1 VTGLGI
7 TSVEHPLPVD
17 RETLFQ
23 IGSITKTVTGTIAIH
38 LVEQGELDLDAPV
51 RRYLPQL
58 RLADEEVAEQV
69 TMRHLLT
76 HTGGWFGDYFA
87 DTGRGDDALERI
99 LHELAE
105 LPQLAPLGQIWS
117 YCNSGFY
124 IAGRVIEV
132 LTRRPFEI
140 AARQL
145 VLEPLGMNSSFFF
158 PEEVMSHR
166 YAVGHRDEEGQ
177 TVVARPWALARAASV
192 AGGITSNVGDLLRY
206 ARFHLGRETGPL
218 AAESIARMREPH
230 AETGEPGRKIALTWF
245 VRELDGVV
253 LAEHDGGT
261 NGQMARLMLAPEAG
275 FALAILTNHSPAG
288 NDVLRDVTR
297 LALQLYL
304 GIETRNP
311 EPREVS
317 HERLSEYTGVYANP
331 WAELEL
337 RTGESRLIA
346 HTTFKAGFPTKDT
359 PPLPAPPPATLA
371 FYDTD
376 RIFISEGPLSG
387 SYGDFVRDD
396 DGRIAWFRS
405 GGRLYSATR
414 VRQH

>member
-87 DTGRGDDALERI
+87 DTGRGDDALDRI

-245 VRELDGVV
+245 VRELDGAV

-311 EPREVS
+311 EPREAS